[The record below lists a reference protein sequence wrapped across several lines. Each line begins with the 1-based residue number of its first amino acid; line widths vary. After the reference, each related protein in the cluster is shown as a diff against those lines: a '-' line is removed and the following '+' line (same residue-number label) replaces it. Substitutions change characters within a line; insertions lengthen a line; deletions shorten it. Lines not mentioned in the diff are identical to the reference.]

1 MSELKYWLWLSSL
14 AGVRARTKRLLLEL
28 LGGVREIYF
37 APRGSFASISGLT
50 EQECAALENK
60 SFDRAY
66 RIMRSCDELGVDIKT
81 IQDADYPRRLAAIY
95 DPPAVLYVRGR
106 LPVVDEKAAIAVVG
120 TRRASPYG
128 LKMAA
133 RMGSEITRCGG
144 LVISGL
150 TAGVDVTA
158 AQGALMAGGSC
169 IGVLGSPIDDT
180 GWGGAVAR
188 DVAEVGAVISEYPPG
203 AARSPAG
210 FRARNRI
217 TAGLSVA
224 AVVVEAPRRSGA
236 LLFADE
242 AASQGKEVFA
252 VPANADCENA
262 AGGLALIMDGAVP
275 VTCGWDVLCGFAGR
289 FSGLHDPG
297 AAGTMPESYA
307 GAPAAAAQAE
317 PPSPE
322 PEKPPAGQKDV
333 DKPQGVEYIDLRKQL
348 EGLTEAQ
355 LAIVTALERPSTH
368 IDDVIERTGL
378 PAQEVLSELTMLQIS
393 GLVRQEPGKRFTL
406 NISQK

>member
-1 MSELKYWLWLSSL
+1 M
-14 AGVRARTKRLLLEL
+14 
-28 LGGVREIYF
+28 
-37 APRGSFASISGLT
+37 
-50 EQECAALENK
+50 
-60 SFDRAY
+60 
-66 RIMRSCDELGVDIKT
+66 
-81 IQDADYPRRLAAIY
+81 
-95 DPPAVLYVRGR
+95 
-106 LPVVDEKAAIAVVG
+106 
-120 TRRASPYG
+120 
-128 LKMAA
+128 
-133 RMGSEITRCGG
+133 
-144 LVISGL
+144 
-150 TAGVDVTA
+150 
-158 AQGALMAGGSC
+158 
-169 IGVLGSPIDDT
+169 
-180 GWGGAVAR
+180 
-188 DVAEVGAVISEYPPG
+188 
-203 AARSPAG
+203 
-210 FRARNRI
+210 
-217 TAGLSVA
+217 
-224 AVVVEAPRRSGA
+224 VVEAPRRSGA

-307 GAPAAAAQAE
+307 GCAGRRGAGRA
-317 PPSPE
+317 PSPE

-348 EGLTEAQ
+348 RASQRRSSHRGGAG
-355 LAIVTALERPSTH
+355 AASTH

>member
-1 MSELKYWLWLSSL
+1 M
-14 AGVRARTKRLLLEL
+14 
-28 LGGVREIYF
+28 
-37 APRGSFASISGLT
+37 
-50 EQECAALENK
+50 
-60 SFDRAY
+60 
-66 RIMRSCDELGVDIKT
+66 
-81 IQDADYPRRLAAIY
+81 
-95 DPPAVLYVRGR
+95 
-106 LPVVDEKAAIAVVG
+106 DEKAAIAVVG

-133 RMGSEITRCGG
+133 RMGYEITRCGG

-203 AARSPAG
+203 AGRHPAG

-275 VTCGWDVLCGFAGR
+275 GHLRLGRALRLCRALFGAARPRSGGHNAGKLRRCAGR
-289 FSGLHDPG
+289 RG
-297 AAGTMPESYA
+297 AGRASLTGAGETA
-307 GAPAAAAQAE
+307 RGA
-317 PPSPE
+317 
-322 PEKPPAGQKDV
+322 
-333 DKPQGVEYIDLRKQL
+333 
-348 EGLTEAQ
+348 
-355 LAIVTALERPSTH
+355 
-368 IDDVIERTGL
+368 
-378 PAQEVLSELTMLQIS
+378 
-393 GLVRQEPGKRFTL
+393 KRR
-406 NISQK
+406 